1 MTLEH
6 LRGPSRQRRTERVTF
21 SHTHHSRCLTMGR
34 RAGAGQLGG
43 RARHTWPP
51 RAEPREPA
59 ALPPSEAATPDHNHT
74 PVGFRSGFCRRRRA
88 GRSGVGRADE
98 GPSRKSALASPQ
110 GVGAGGVPPPLWQP
124 AGPSEGSSRRANS
137 PRGLVS
143 NGSGPGGQG
152 RTAGRVTGGLGVGYQ
167 HPPKTTTYISLKLNK
182 LANNPSS
189 KVEILLL
196 LMSLEEKGDSAV
208 SDGSPHNRNGDR

>member
-1 MTLEH
+1 M
-6 LRGPSRQRRTERVTF
+6 RGPQGSLHWPRPREW
-21 SHTHHSRCLTMGR
+21 
-34 RAGAGQLGG
+34 APGAP
-43 RARHTWPP
+43 RHTQRPT
-51 RAEPREPA
+51 
-59 ALPPSEAATPDHNHT
+59 TP
-74 PVGFRSGFCRRRRA
+74 
-88 GRSGVGRADE
+88 
-98 GPSRKSALASPQ
+98 
-110 GVGAGGVPPPLWQP
+110 WQP
-124 AGPSEGSSRRANS
+124 AEPSEGSSRRAYS

-143 NGSGPGGQG
+143 KGSGPGGQG
-152 RTAGRVTGGLGVGYQ
+152 RTAGRVTGGLRVGYQ